1 MSAPEF
7 SETMNNEGRRTWSY
21 TLTSCAEA
29 SGVPRVRMTTSW
41 RNLID
46 REVDPEEEE
55 EVL

>member
-7 SETMNNEGRRTWSY
+7 SETMYNEERRTWSY
-21 TLTSCAEA
+21 TLTSRAEA
-29 SGVPRVRMTTSW
+29 SGVLRVRMW
-41 RNLID
+41 RRNLID